1 MGPDV
6 LIFGIES
13 LLCVAALL
21 CAIASVLMRR
31 RSALRACGLII
42 VALSTLIVSEVIGA
56 AVLDARE
63 TARATPQVSHPEL
76 VAAALPASAPRT
88 ADNDTEALRSFRRY
102 WADIVRVS
110 ASALKAHDRA
120 GEDLRTGHAAPA
132 AEELR
137 YCQEVAS
144 GIASYPSGLALD
156 IDNGSDLELSA
167 AVRKLGDGLVNGCKS
182 ARAYLSTNVAADFSE
197 AKTRFNDVV
206 DAIVQSE
213 SLARQKYQRLGG
225 NPDALSSF
233 KTALR

>member
-1 MGPDV
+1 MRLDV

-13 LLCVAALL
+13 LLCIAALL
-21 CAIASVLMRR
+21 CAIAFLVMHRR
-31 RSALRACGLII
+31 GSLRACGIAI

-63 TARATPQVSHPEL
+63 GAMAAPHAAPSAL
-76 VAAALPASAPRT
+76 VAAVLLTSAPSRT
-88 ADNDTEALRSFRRY
+88 DTDTAALRNFRRY

-120 GEDLRTGHAAPA
+120 GQDLRAGQAAPA

-144 GIASYPSGLALD
+144 GIAGSPSGLALD
-156 IDNGSDLELSA
+156 IDDGSDLELSA
-167 AVRKLGDGLVNGCKS
+167 AVKKIGDGLVYGCKS
-182 ARAYLSTNVAADFSE
+182 ARSYLQTNVAADFTD
-197 AKTRFNDVV
+197 AKTRFDEVV

-213 SLARQKYQRLGG
+213 SLARAKYQRLGG